1 MTEEL
6 GLDGLPYLPIASD
19 SCTSGGQDDE
29 TEREKRNRSASLPA
43 GPHGRGPAASGSERE
58 TGGPRPLSGSRPE
71 QLGISRRHG
80 PLPRGPRRTP
90 RETAVLH
97 DADGSSHDSRSRGGR
112 AMTQPKAPRPPV
124 LIRLED
130 YDQLRKLSEQ
140 TGVPVTRLLSNAVSQ
155 YLASRQ
161 AEALRAALSIRRSG

>member
-1 MTEEL
+1 
-6 GLDGLPYLPIASD
+6 
-19 SCTSGGQDDE
+19 
-29 TEREKRNRSASLPA
+29 
-43 GPHGRGPAASGSERE
+43 
-58 TGGPRPLSGSRPE
+58 
-71 QLGISRRHG
+71 
-80 PLPRGPRRTP
+80 
-90 RETAVLH
+90 
-97 DADGSSHDSRSRGGR
+97 
-112 AMTQPKAPRPPV
+112 MTQPKAPRQPV